1 MIESLHISNYALIE
15 NIDIEFDRGLNI
27 ITGETGAG
35 KSIILGA
42 LGLIMGERADLRTK
56 RDADAKTV
64 VEAVF
69 NIADVGDINAFLADN
84 GLDTDP
90 AHVILRRELTRSGGS
105 RAFVN
110 DTPVRLDIL
119 REVALKL
126 LDIHTQHQNLL
137 LTDAAFQLSV
147 LDALA
152 RNGSLLARYR
162 EAYAAYRTALGR
174 YRTTA
179 DMLKRNRSEQEY
191 LSFQLQQLDELDLK
205 EGEQDELERARDM
218 LSNAGRIKETVSDA
232 ISYLS
237 EPQSVTQSLMRA
249 AAAMRHLDDVYDE
262 ASGLAERLTAARL
275 DIEDVIDSMRRFDND
290 LDADPYALQ
299 EVEDRLSVI
308 YSLETKHHVDDE
320 AGLIALRKRLREQ
333 LDTIGNGDE
342 ALRGLEE
349 AARGAKKEAVLLA
362 RQLSERRAAVVS
374 DLTGMLLDRARPLGM
389 SNLRCEVMLT
399 QGKLGADGMDTAE
412 FMFAFNKN
420 QPLMPVGKTAS
431 GGEISRVML
440 ALKSVI
446 AEQMHL
452 PTLIFDEVDT
462 GVSGD
467 IAGRMGAMM
476 QHMAAH
482 VQLITITHLPQV
494 AARGNRHIK
503 VFKHDNDTSTLTDIR
518 VLDTEMRRAE
528 LALMLSGDPADASA
542 LATADSLLDRQRL

>member
-15 NIDIEFDRGLNI
+15 KIDIAFDRGLNI

-42 LGLIMGERADLRTK
+42 LGLIMGDRADLRTMRS
-56 RDADAKTV
+56 RDTKTV

-69 NIADVGDINAFLADN
+69 NISGVDGINDMLADADV
-84 GLDTDP
+84 DTDP
-90 AHVILRRELTRSGGS
+90 ERLILRRELTRSGSS

-110 DTPVRLDIL
+110 DTPVKLDMM
-119 REVALKL
+119 REVALRL

-137 LTDAAFQLSV
+137 LTDSGFQLSV
-147 LDALA
+147 VDALA
-152 RNGSLLARYR
+152 GTSGLLADYRRAYDAYR
-162 EAYAAYRTALGR
+162 EALGKYRR
-174 YRTTA
+174 TA
-179 DMLKRNRSEQEY
+179 DMLKRNKSEQEY
-191 LSFQLQQLDELDLK
+191 LAYQLQQLDELNLK
-205 EGEQDELERARDM
+205 EGEQEELERSRDI
-218 LSNAGRIKETVSDA
+218 LSNAGKIKDTVSEA

-237 EPQSVTQSLMRA
+237 EPQSVTESLMRA
-249 AAAMRHLDDVYDE
+249 ASQLQHLGDVYDDATE
-262 ASGLAERLTAARL
+262 LSERLTAARL
-275 DIEDVIDSMRRFDND
+275 DIEDVMDSMRRFSDN

-299 EVEDRLSVI
+299 EVEDRLSTI
-308 YSLETKHHVDDE
+308 YSLETKHHVDDDS
-320 AGLIALRKRLREQ
+320 ALIALRLRLREQ
-333 LDTIGNGDE
+333 LETITNGDE
-342 ALRGLEE
+342 ALAALEE
-349 AARGAKKEAVLLA
+349 AAKAAKKKAVILA
-362 RQLSERRAAVVS
+362 RQLSEKRASVIP
-374 DLTGMLLDRARPLGM
+374 DLTAMLLERARPLGM
-389 SNLRCEVMLT
+389 SNLRFEVMLS
-399 QGKLGADGMDTAE
+399 QGKLTPTGLDSVE

-446 AEQMHL
+446 AERMHL

-476 QHMAAH
+476 QEMAAH
-482 VQLITITHLPQV
+482 AQLITITHLPQV

-518 VLDTEMRRAE
+518 VLDNGQRRAE
-528 LALMLSGDPADASA
+528 LALMLSGDADNATA
-542 LATADSLLDRQRL
+542 LATADTLLERK

>member
-15 NIDIEFDRGLNI
+15 KIDIAFDRGLNI

-42 LGLIMGERADLRTK
+42 LGLIMGDRADLRTMRS
-56 RDADAKTV
+56 RDTKTV

-69 NIADVGDINAFLADN
+69 NISGVDGINDMLADADVDI
-84 GLDTDP
+84 DP
-90 AHVILRRELTRSGGS
+90 ERLILRRELTRSGGS

-110 DTPVRLDIL
+110 DTPVKLDMM
-119 REVALKL
+119 REVALRL

-137 LTDAAFQLSV
+137 LTDSGFQLSV
-147 LDALA
+147 VDALA
-152 RNGSLLARYR
+152 GTSGLLADYRRAYDAYR
-162 EAYAAYRTALGR
+162 EALGKYRR
-174 YRTTA
+174 TA
-179 DMLKRNRSEQEY
+179 DMLKRNKSEQEY
-191 LSFQLQQLDELDLK
+191 LAYQLQQLDELNLK
-205 EGEQDELERARDM
+205 EGEQEELERSRDI
-218 LSNAGRIKETVSDA
+218 LSNAGKIKDTVSEA

-237 EPQSVTQSLMRA
+237 EPQSVTESLMRA
-249 AAAMRHLDDVYDE
+249 ASQLQHLGDVYDDATE
-262 ASGLAERLTAARL
+262 LAERLTAARL
-275 DIEDVIDSMRRFDND
+275 DIEDVMDSMRRFSDN

-299 EVEDRLSVI
+299 EVEDRLSTI
-308 YSLETKHHVDDE
+308 YSLETKHHVDDDS
-320 AGLIALRKRLREQ
+320 ALIALRLRLREQ
-333 LDTIGNGDE
+333 LETITNGDE
-342 ALRGLEE
+342 ALAALEE
-349 AARGAKKEAVLLA
+349 AAKAAKKKAVILA
-362 RQLSERRAAVVS
+362 RQLSEKRASVIP
-374 DLTGMLLDRARPLGM
+374 DLTAMLLERARPLGM
-389 SNLRCEVMLT
+389 SNLRFEVMLS
-399 QGKLGADGMDTAE
+399 QGKLTPTGLDSVE

-446 AEQMHL
+446 AERMHL

-476 QHMAAH
+476 QEMAAH
-482 VQLITITHLPQV
+482 AQLITITHLPQV

-518 VLDTEMRRAE
+518 VLDNGQRRAE
-528 LALMLSGDPADASA
+528 LALMLSGDADNATA
-542 LATADSLLDRQRL
+542 LATADTLLERK